1 MPWLDWFRPPRNL
14 LTFYLAGTLAAA
26 PALAW
31 LGWRLLDQERALEGT
46 RAQERLEIS
55 ADRVVALLQRS
66 LDDLE
71 RQSGAAGATMAEDTV
86 VVTADHRTFQ
96 TRPPDRLAFYPSIT
110 ESAEPPGDVFGAGEA
125 AEFAGGDLA
134 NAIAIYRELARSRAL
149 PVRAGALV
157 RLGRSLRKAGRRD
170 EALQVYSELARLPD
184 TFIEGLPAE
193 LVAREARCSVLQEQ
207 GSRDALEREARDLYH
222 DVARGRWPLRHAA
235 WVFLMDETRA
245 WAGSS
250 ATAVPGLDAATALSE
265 AAESLWKRRPDLQPA
280 GQAVSF
286 HAGRPV
292 LAAWTATRERLVAVL
307 AGSGYLETM
316 CRQAASEARVQLCL
330 SDRDGHVI
338 LGKVIGPQ
346 ATRAAAATRLPWTLH
361 VSSANPAGEIALAGT
376 RRRTLLAGLA
386 LLAVLI
392 LASGY
397 FTFRGIQRELT
408 VARQQTEFVSAV
420 SHEFRTPLTSMRQLS
435 EMLSKGRVICEDRR
449 QQYYDVL
456 TRESERLHRLVE
468 GLLNFGRMEAGIA
481 RWHLEPVELGEIIR
495 SVADEFQRQAEAC
508 HVELSIDVAP
518 CWIQGERDM
527 LALAIWNLL
536 DNAVK
541 YSPGCS
547 TVWISL
553 SRDGT
558 RAAIAVRDQG
568 VGIPHDQQR
577 RIFKKFVRGAGTLA
591 LGIKGTG
598 IGLAIVEH
606 VVRSHGGHVRLESDV
621 GRGSTFTIVLPTCRD
636 QGSGKRD
643 KARETRVRNDR
654 RSGVSVPEFRS
665 PIPDR

>member
-26 PALAW
+26 AALAW
-31 LGWRLLDQERALEGT
+31 LGWRLLDQERVLEGT

-71 RQSGAAGATMAEDTV
+71 RQSAAAGATVAEDTV
-86 VVTADHRTFQ
+86 VVTADRRTVQ
-96 TRPPDRLAFYPSIT
+96 ARPPDRLVFYPFL
-110 ESAEPPGDVFGAGEA
+110 AEPAEGPGDVFRAGEA

-134 NAIAIYRELARSRAL
+134 NTIAIYRGLTGTRAL

-157 RLGRSLRKAGRRD
+157 RLGRSLRKAGRHD
-170 EALQVYSELARLPD
+170 EALQVYLELARLPT

-193 LVAREARCSVLQEQ
+193 LVAREARCSVLQER

-222 DVARGRWPLRHAA
+222 DLARGRWPLRRAA
-235 WVFLMDETRA
+235 WDFLMDETRA

-250 ATAVPGLDAATALSE
+250 APPVPGLEAATALSE
-265 AAESLWKRRPDLQPA
+265 AAESLWTRWPDLPPA
-280 GQAVSF
+280 GQAVSL
-286 HAGRPV
+286 HGGRPV
-292 LAAWTATRERLVAVL
+292 LAVWTATPERLVGVL
-307 AGSGYLETM
+307 AGSGYLEAM
-316 CRQAASEARVQLCL
+316 CRQAAGEARVQLCL
-330 SDRDGHVI
+330 SDRDGHII
-338 LGKVIGPQ
+338 LGKAAGPQ
-346 ATRAAAATRLPWTLH
+346 ATRAAAATRLPWNLQ

-408 VARQQTEFVSAV
+408 VARQQSEFVSAV

-435 EMLSKGRVICEDRR
+435 EMLSRGRVISEDRR

-456 TRESERLHRLVE
+456 TRESERLHRVVE
-468 GLLNFGRMEAGIA
+468 GLLNFGRMEAGVT
-481 RWHLEPVELGEIIR
+481 RWRLEPVDLGEIVR

-508 HVELSIDVAP
+508 HVEVSIDAAP
-518 CWIQGERDM
+518 CRIRAERDM
-527 LALAIWNLL
+527 LSLAVWNLL
-536 DNAVK
+536 DNAMK
-541 YSPGCS
+541 YSPGCP
-547 TVWISL
+547 TIWISL
-553 SRDGT
+553 SRDGS

-568 VGIPHDQQR
+568 VGIPRQEQR
-577 RIFKKFVRGAGTLA
+577 RIFQKFVRGTGTLA
-591 LGIKGTG
+591 LGVKGSG
-598 IGLAIVEH
+598 IGLVIVDH
-606 VVRSHGGHVRLESDV
+606 VVKAHGGRVRLESDV
-621 GRGSTFTIVLPTCRD
+621 GRGSTFTLLLPLEVT
-636 QGSGKRD
+636 Q
-643 KARETRVRNDR
+643 
-654 RSGVSVPEFRS
+654 
-665 PIPDR
+665 